1 MYLFNNKAA
10 IVKSGRLYSTPDIHD
25 KVKTAKNILEVYDPV
40 AHYGQMLSIILQ
52 NRVINL
58 RNSIWIHAR
67 QMFYMCMLLLIVKI
81 GWALHTGSQG
91 FMSTLWDETKW
102 TVPLMSVFMLGYIF
116 LKHYGASFSTAI
128 MIREGLLGL
137 SVCYDSLFTKTELRD
152 VLLSC
157 TPPEKRDEM
166 IYNKGYLRSHMEQ
179 LIESVGL
186 VALFDPNTV
195 KAIGDLS
202 KTYMDY
208 ILEQYNSIDHFDT
221 NYQKSQKPY
230 EKT

>member
-1 MYLFNNKAA
+1 
-10 IVKSGRLYSTPDIHD
+10 
-25 KVKTAKNILEVYDPV
+25 
-40 AHYGQMLSIILQ
+40 
-52 NRVINL
+52 
-58 RNSIWIHAR
+58 
-67 QMFYMCMLLLIVKI
+67 MCMLLLIVKI
-81 GWALHTGSQG
+81 GWALHTGSQS

-102 TVPLMSVFMLGYIF
+102 TVPLMSVFMVGYIF

-166 IYNKGYLRSHMEQ
+166 IYNKGYLRSLMEQ